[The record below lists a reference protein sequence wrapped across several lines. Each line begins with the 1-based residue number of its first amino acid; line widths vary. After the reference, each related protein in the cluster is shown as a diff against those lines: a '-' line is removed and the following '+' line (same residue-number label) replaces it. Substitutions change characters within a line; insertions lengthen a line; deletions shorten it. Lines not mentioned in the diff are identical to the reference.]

1 MLHRR
6 SFLRGLIAAPIVAR
20 ADNLMKLRGVLL
32 PLPSVRWLATYDIG
46 SDREM
51 IRVDVLY
58 GQLLKLPQQWGKGI
72 WEVPE
77 AWRKTPLA
85 LRAEH
90 KAMLM
95 ALKNPGVQYHADFYA
110 PDGLIG
116 IPDSVHD

>member
-32 PLPSVRWLATYDIG
+32 PLPSVRWLAAYDIG

-51 IRVDVLY
+51 VRVDVLY
-58 GQLLKLPQQWGKGI
+58 GKLLKIPKWGKGV

-77 AWRKTPLA
+77 AWRKTPIALA
-85 LRAEH
+85 AERE
-90 KAMLM
+90 AMRLAM
-95 ALKNPGVQYHADFYA
+95 EKPGVQYHADFYVS
-110 PDGLIG
+110 DGLIG